1 MLITS
6 LVAVTL
12 AATPTLTPS
21 LPCFSEET
29 GVQITGSG
37 WTPNAQVRLTSR
49 LDGEDVRTDTVTADV
64 NGNLSFSAGA
74 RTDDATRQNIDMVAE
89 DVAHPELQA
98 TAQFTLSWFGPFFR
112 PWNTN

>member
-21 LPCFSEET
+21 LPCFSEES
-29 GVQITGSG
+29 GVQLTGSG
-37 WTPNAQVRLTSR
+37 WTPNAQVRLTSK
-49 LDGEDVRTDTVTADV
+49 LDGADVRTDTVTADV

-74 RTDDATRQNIDMVAE
+74 ATHTATREHIDVVAE
-89 DVAHPELQA
+89 DAAHPELQA
-98 TAQFTLSWFGPFFR
+98 TTQFTLSWFGPLFR
-112 PWNTN
+112 P